1 MENTVTV
8 FRGNINADNDK
19 QKVEIMY
26 IEKINFKDHKNNI

>member
-26 IEKINFKDHKNNI
+26 IEKINFKDHINNI